1 VPEPDPPT
9 TISTRLP
16 MRDFYATSSP
26 VPLDQAD
33 GLRRMFAGPRC
44 QVLALVANPHV
55 AFGGVALDRVA
66 ARLAA
71 LGRDVLVVDAAAG
84 APAPPEL
91 ALLDLAAGIE
101 RLADRVSY
109 LPARGLPMRHVDTR
123 GSAAGF
129 VDALLAAA
137 PRTGA
142 LLLHA
147 DAAELARMLVR
158 RAARPLLLAAD
169 HPESLKH
176 AYAGAK
182 LLVHRTGLAT
192 FDLLLAAGAHSPRAG
207 GIVRSLAQCLDH
219 FLGALLC
226 DVALVDPAADPALDD
241 GGLGHLLAGQLALGS
256 DAADGAP
263 PFATARPPR
272 RDASRAAR

>member
-1 VPEPDPPT
+1 
-9 TISTRLP
+9 

-33 GLRRMFAGPRC
+33 GLRRMFAGQRC

-55 AFGGVALDRVA
+55 AFGGVVLDRVA

-71 LGRDVLVVDAAAG
+71 LDREVLVVDAAAS
-84 APAPPEL
+84 APAPHEL

-101 RLADRVSY
+101 RVADRVSY
-109 LPARGLPMRHVDTR
+109 LPARGLPLRHIDTR
-123 GSAAGF
+123 GSASGF
-129 VDALLAAA
+129 VDALLGAA
-137 PRTGA
+137 PRASA

-147 DAAELARMLVR
+147 DATDLARMLVR

-182 LLVHRTGLAT
+182 LLLRRTGLAT
-192 FDLLLAAGAHSPRAG
+192 FDLLLAAGARSPRIE
-207 GIVRSLAQCLDH
+207 GIARSLAQCLDS
-219 FLGALLC
+219 FLDALLC
-226 DVALVDPAADPALDD
+226 DVALVDPAGDPALDD
-241 GGLGHLLAGQLALGS
+241 DDLGRVLSGQLALGN
-256 DAADGAP
+256 DEPGAELVV
-263 PFATARPPR
+263 ATALAPRPSAP
-272 RDASRAAR
+272 RAAR